1 VRRIPEYLLVLYS
14 LSGTISIAVS
24 QTVMGLGAAFA
35 IVDRGRR
42 SALRWHRVGLEGPL
56 LAWTAALLLATV
68 FASDPLA
75 SAVKMKKVVLMGMVL
90 WPPAVVHRRW
100 SLGRL
105 YMGLLF
111 SAGVTSLYGVLTFFL
126 QGGPEIGARIRGF
139 HGFYMTNSGLLLLCT
154 FPALL
159 FAANRSIA
167 PSYRWGAGI
176 AGAAILT
183 AQFFG
188 CLPGAW
194 LGTAAGLAYL
204 AVRRRRW
211 IGAVVLLAAA
221 AGLYVAPPVLQ
232 ETAGEL
238 LDPGSPS
245 NRERLRVWHNGW
257 ELFREDPWTGWG
269 LHDLHNEYVRV
280 KAPEEPAQGHMHS
293 VPVHVAASMGVPGLL
308 ALGYLVFGLFRALR
322 RARRATPAGS
332 FPRSIVDGAETGL
345 VAFLAAGLVEWNLG
359 DSEILALLFFLV
371 GTAIA
376 AGQLGSRARL
386 EEA

>member
-1 VRRIPEYLLVLYS
+1 MKRIPEYLLVLYS
-14 LSGTISIAVS
+14 LSGTLSIAVS
-24 QTVMGLGAAFA
+24 QAVMGLAATFSL
-35 IVDRGRR
+35 IDRGRR
-42 SALRWHRVGLEGPL
+42 SAFRARSVGLEGPL
-56 LAWTAALLLATV
+56 LAWTAALLLATL
-68 FASDPLA
+68 FASDPIA
-75 SAVKMKKVVLMGMVL
+75 SAVKMKKVVLMGMVF

-126 QGGPEIGARIRGF
+126 QGGPELGVRIRGF

-159 FAANRSIA
+159 LAADRTIA
-167 PSYRWGAGI
+167 ASYRWGAGI
-176 AGAAILT
+176 AAAAILT

-204 AVRRRRW
+204 AIRRKRW
-211 IGAVVLLAAA
+211 LGAIVLLTAA
-221 AGLYVAPPVLQ
+221 AGLFVVPPVLQ
-232 ETAGEL
+232 ATAGEL

-257 ELFREDPWTGWG
+257 ELFREDPLTGWG
-269 LHDLHNEYVRV
+269 LHDLRHEYARV
-280 KAPEEPAQGHMHS
+280 KAPDEPTQGHMHS
-293 VPVHVAASMGVPGLL
+293 VPVHVAASMGLPGLL
-308 ALGYLVFGLFRALR
+308 ALGWLVVALFRALR
-322 RARRATPAGS
+322 RARRATSRTG
-332 FPRSIVDGAETGL
+332 FPRTIVDGAEAGL

-359 DSEILALLFFLV
+359 DSEILALLFFLI

-376 AGQLGSRARL
+376 AGNLGTRIRL
-386 EEA
+386 AVT